1 MASER
6 EEVCVFPKLYFG
18 DLQGSRSGKAGTEK
32 PYGYIAL
39 SAETLLWMIR
49 GICDEIGRNGLKKIL
64 IFSGHGGFGES
75 AMLMGTYPDL
85 IRLDLCEKEDGLN
98 QHVSDP
104 ITSLGVQW
112 AGIWNTDCPN
122 AYCGHPPIGLTQAI
136 VDAAVEI
143 SVQRLVEALKVLKDD
158 SVMDPIIGASRKS
171 WAKD

>member
-49 GICDEIGRNGLKKIL
+49 GICDEIGRNG
-64 IFSGHGGFGES
+64 F
-75 AMLMGTYPDL
+75 
-85 IRLDLCEKEDGLN
+85 N

-136 VDAAVEI
+136 ADAAVEI